1 MPRPGD
7 LRPGPA
13 ARWHFLTLMVTGLAA
28 VFWPLGHTVFL
39 IHVGLLALI
48 LVIDLVALLFLPAI
62 TAERRVADSLAL
74 GVSSEVLLRL
84 QPERPISLRLEVFDH
99 APPATEV
106 EGMPAKVRLV
116 RGQGI
121 EIVYRLR
128 ALRRGDHH
136 FGRVELLA
144 ISPSGLWRRR
154 LFTGEG
160 KAVRV
165 LPNFEPVA
173 RYALLALADR
183 LGQMGIRF
191 QRRRGEGLEFRE
203 LREYR
208 QGDSL
213 RQIDWKATARWQK
226 AISRQYEEERN
237 QQVVLLLDCGRRLRA
252 QDGELSH
259 FDHCLNA
266 ALLLAWV
273 ALRQGD
279 LVGVATLGG
288 LDRYLPPQKGRGG
301 LAALVGAVYDIEPG
315 LEPAD
320 YLEAATRLL
329 ARQRRRALVVVLTN
343 LRDEDVDELQPALR
357 LLCARHLVLLASL
370 KEQSLREV
378 LQQESTTLDQA
389 LEIATTHGYLAARRQ
404 AHEKLKGQGAQILDV
419 EPDRLAIEVV
429 NRYLEIKRGGQL

>member
-1 MPRPGD
+1 MFSD
-7 LRPGPA
+7 WRPGPA
-13 ARWHFLTLMVTGLAA
+13 ARWHLSALCVSGLAA
-28 VFWPLGHTVFL
+28 VFWPVGQLVLLGHG
-39 IHVGLLALI
+39 GL
-48 LVIDLVALLFLPAI
+48 LLFLMLVDGLALRFAAAI
-62 TAERRVADSLAL
+62 AVDRQVPDSLPL
-74 GVSSEVLLRL
+74 GVWTEVLLRL
-84 QPERPISLRLEVFDH
+84 QPERPLSLRLEVFDH
-99 APPATEV
+99 APPAAEV
-106 EGMPAKVRLV
+106 EGMPVLAKLQ
-116 RGQGI
+116 RGQGV
-121 EIVYRLR
+121 EISYRVR
-128 ALRRGDHH
+128 ALRRGDHP

-144 ISPSGLWRRR
+144 ISPLGIWRRR
-154 LFTGEG
+154 RWAGEA
-160 KAVRV
+160 KPVRV

-237 QQVVLLLDCGRRLRA
+237 QQIVLLLDCGRRLRA
-252 QDGELSH
+252 QDDDLSH

-279 LVGVATLGG
+279 LVG
-288 LDRYLPPQKGRGG
+288 
-301 LAALVGAVYDIEPG
+301 AVYDLEPT

-320 YLEAATRLL
+320 DQAAAAALL

-343 LRDEDVDELQPALR
+343 LRDEDVDELQPALK

-378 LQQESTTLDQA
+378 LHTEPQSLDQA
-389 LEIATTHGYLAARRQ
+389 LEIATTHGYLANRRQ
-404 AHEKLKGQGAQILDV
+404 AHEKIKGLGAQILDV

>member
-1 MPRPGD
+1 MFSTW
-7 LRPGPA
+7 RPGPA
-13 ARWHFLTLMVTGLAA
+13 ARWHLLTLCVSGLAA
-28 VFWPLGHTVFL
+28 AFWPVGRLVFVVHATL
-39 IHVGLLALI
+39 LVFFMVLEAIRLRLVPTIH
-48 LVIDLVALLFLPAI
+48 
-62 TAERRVADSLAL
+62 AERRVPDSLAL
-74 GVSSEVLLRL
+74 GVFTEVLLRL
-84 QPERPISLRLEVFDH
+84 QPEKPVSLRLEVFDH
-99 APPATEV
+99 TPAATEL
-106 EGMPAKVRLV
+106 EGLPVKVRLH
-116 RGQGI
+116 RGEGA
-121 EIVYRLR
+121 EITYRLR
-128 ALRRGDHH
+128 ALRRGNHV

-144 ISPSGLWRRR
+144 ISPGGLWRRR
-154 LFTGEG
+154 LWAGET
-160 KAVRV
+160 KNVRV

-237 QQVVLLLDCGRRLRA
+237 QQIVLLLDCGRRLRA
-252 QDGELSH
+252 QDGDLTH
-259 FDHCLNA
+259 FDHGLNA

-279 LVGVATLGG
+279 LVGLATLGG
-288 LDRYLPPQKGRGG
+288 VDRYLPAQKGRGG
-301 LAALVGAVYDIEPG
+301 LAALVGAVYDLEPG

-320 YLEAATRLL
+320 YLDAATRLL

-357 LLCARHLVLLASL
+357 LLCAKHLVLLASL

-378 LQQESTTLDQA
+378 LQEEPKTLDQA
-389 LEIATTHGYLAARRQ
+389 LEVATTHGYLAARRQ

>member
-1 MPRPGD
+1 MFANW
-7 LRPGPA
+7 RPGPA
-13 ARWHFLTLMVTGLAA
+13 ARWQFLALCVSGLAA
-28 VFWPLGHTVFL
+28 VFWPLGRLVFVVHGTL
-39 IHVGLLALI
+39 LLLLLLAEGL
-48 LVIDLVALLFLPAI
+48 ALRFLPAI
-62 TAERRVADSLAL
+62 LAERRVPDSLAL
-74 GVSSEVLLRL
+74 GVWTEVLLRL

-99 APPATEV
+99 APAAV
-106 EGMPAKVRLV
+106 ELEGLPVQVRFQ
-116 RGQGI
+116 RGQGV
-121 EIVYRLR
+121 EVPYRLR
-128 ALRRGDHH
+128 PLRRGDHP
-136 FGRVELLA
+136 FGKVELLA

-154 LFTGEG
+154 LWAGEP
-160 KAVRV
+160 KPVRV

-237 QQVVLLLDCGRRLRA
+237 QQIVLLLDCGRRLRA
-252 QDGELSH
+252 QDGDLSH

-279 LVGVATLGG
+279 LVGLATAGG
-288 LDRYLPPQKGRGG
+288 IDRHLPAVKGRGG
-301 LAALVGAVYDIEPG
+301 LAALVGAVYDLEPT

-320 YLEAATRLL
+320 YQAAAANLL

-343 LRDEDVDELQPALR
+343 LRDEDADELQPALR

-370 KEQSLREV
+370 KEQTLREV
-378 LQQESTTLDQA
+378 ASQEPDTLEKA
-389 LEIATTHGYLAARRQ
+389 LEVATTHGYLAARQ
-404 AHEKLKGQGAQILDV
+404 KAHEKIKGQGALVLDV

>member
-1 MPRPGD
+1 MFSAW
-7 LRPGPA
+7 RPGPA
-13 ARWHFLTLMVTGLAA
+13 ARWHLSALCVSGLAA
-28 VFWPLGHTVFL
+28 VFWPAGKLVLLGHG
-39 IHVGLLALI
+39 GL
-48 LVIDLVALLFLPAI
+48 LLFLMLADGLALRFVPAI
-62 TAERRVADSLAL
+62 AVDRQVPDSLAL
-74 GVSSEVLLRL
+74 GVWTEVLLRL
-84 QPERPISLRLEVFDH
+84 QPERPLSLRLEVFDH
-99 APPATEV
+99 APPAAEV
-106 EGMPAKVRLV
+106 EGMPVLAQLQ
-116 RGQGI
+116 RGQGV
-121 EIVYRLR
+121 EISYRLR
-128 ALRRGDHH
+128 ALRRGDHP

-144 ISPSGLWRRR
+144 ISPLGIWRRR
-154 LFTGEG
+154 RWAGEA
-160 KAVRV
+160 KPVRV

-237 QQVVLLLDCGRRLRA
+237 QQIVLLLDCGRRLRA
-252 QDGELSH
+252 QDDDLSH

-279 LVGVATLGG
+279 LVGLATMGG
-288 LDRYLPPQKGRGG
+288 IDRHLLAQKGRGG
-301 LAALVGAVYDIEPG
+301 LAALVGAVYDLEPT

-320 YLEAATRLL
+320 YQAAAAALL

-343 LRDEDVDELQPALR
+343 LRDEDVDELQPALK

-378 LQQESTTLDQA
+378 LHTEPQSLDQA
-389 LEIATTHGYLAARRQ
+389 LEIATTHGYLANRRQ
-404 AHEKLKGQGAQILDV
+404 AHEKIKGQGAQILDV

>member
-1 MPRPGD
+1 ME
-7 LRPGPA
+7 
-13 ARWHFLTLMVTGLAA
+13 
-28 VFWPLGHTVFL
+28 
-39 IHVGLLALI
+39 IH
-48 LVIDLVALLFLPAI
+48 
-62 TAERRVADSLAL
+62 
-74 GVSSEVLLRL
+74 
-84 QPERPISLRLEVFDH
+84 
-99 APPATEV
+99 
-106 EGMPAKVRLV
+106 
-116 RGQGI
+116 
-121 EIVYRLR
+121 YRIR
-128 ALRRGDHH
+128 ALRRADHP

-144 ISPSGLWRRR
+144 LSPSGLWRRR
-154 LFTGEG
+154 LWAGEA
-160 KAVRV
+160 KPVRV

-237 QQVVLLLDCGRRLRA
+237 QQIVLLLDCGRRLRA
-252 QDGELSH
+252 QDGDLSH
-259 FDHCLNA
+259 FDHSLNA

-279 LVGVATLGG
+279 LVGLATMGG
-288 LDRYLPPQKGRGG
+288 IDRHLPAVKGRGG
-301 LAALVGAVYDIEPG
+301 LAALVGTVYDLEPT

-320 YLEAATRLL
+320 YQAAAAALL

-343 LRDEDVDELQPALR
+343 LHDEDSDELQPALR

-370 KEQSLREV
+370 REQSLREV
-378 LQQESTTLDQA
+378 TAQAPETFDQA
-389 LEIATTHGYLAARRQ
+389 IEIAATHGYLAARQ
-404 AHEKLKGQGAQILDV
+404 KAHEKVKGQGALLLDV

>member
-1 MPRPGD
+1 M
-7 LRPGPA
+7 LANWRPGPA
-13 ARWHFLTLMVTGLAA
+13 ARWHFSTLCVSGLAA
-28 VFWPLGHTVFL
+28 LFL
-39 IHVGLLALI
+39 SFGPAILAVHAAALLLLLLA
-48 LVIDLVALLFLPAI
+48 DALALRFLPEI
-62 TAERRVADSLAL
+62 QAERRVPDSLAL
-74 GVSSEVLLRL
+74 GVWTEVLLRL
-84 QPERPISLRLEVFDH
+84 QPSRTVSLRLEVFDH
-99 APPATEV
+99 APPSAEL
-106 EGMPAKVRLV
+106 EGLPAQARFLP
-116 RGQGI
+116 GQGV
-121 EIVYRLR
+121 EVSYRLR
-128 ALRRGDHH
+128 PLRRGDHP
-136 FGRVELLA
+136 FGRVEILA
-144 ISPSGLWRRR
+144 ISPLGIWRRR
-154 LFTGEG
+154 VWAGEG

-237 QQVVLLLDCGRRLRA
+237 QQIVLLLDCGRRLRA
-252 QDGELSH
+252 QDGDLSH

-279 LVGVATLGG
+279 LVGLATLGG
-288 LDRYLPPQKGRGG
+288 VDRYLQPQKGRGG
-301 LAALVGAVYDIEPG
+301 LAALVGTVYDLEPG

-320 YLEAATRLL
+320 YLDAASRLL

-343 LRDEDVDELQPALR
+343 LRDEDADELQPALR
-357 LLCARHLVLLASL
+357 LLCAKHLVLVASL
-370 KEQSLREV
+370 KEQTLREV
-378 LQQESTTLDQA
+378 LQQEPQTLDEA
-389 LEIATTHGYLAARRQ
+389 LEIATTHGYLAARAK
-404 AHEKLKGQGAQILDV
+404 AHEKIKGQGAQVLDV

>member
-1 MPRPGD
+1 M
-7 LRPGPA
+7 LANWRPGPA
-13 ARWHFLTLMVTGLAA
+13 ARWHFLLLCVTGLGAL
-28 VFWPLGHTVFL
+28 FWPFGHLVL
-39 IHVGLLALI
+39 AVHGAALALLLLAELLALR
-48 LVIDLVALLFLPAI
+48 FLPKVV
-62 TAERRVADSLAL
+62 AERRVPDSLAL
-74 GVSSEVLLRL
+74 GVWTEVLLRL
-84 QPERPISLRLEVFDH
+84 QPERPVKVRLEIFDH
-99 APPATEV
+99 APPSAEL
-106 EGMPAKVRLV
+106 EGLPAQARFLP
-116 RGQGI
+116 GQGV
-121 EIVYRLR
+121 EIAYKLR
-128 ALRRGDHH
+128 PLRRGDHA

-144 ISPSGLWRRR
+144 LSPLGVWRRR
-154 LFTGEG
+154 LWAGEA
-160 KAVRV
+160 KTVRV

-226 AISRQYEEERN
+226 AISRQYEEEKN
-237 QQVVLLLDCGRRLRA
+237 QQLVLLLDCGRRLRA
-252 QDGELSH
+252 QDGDLSH

-279 LVGVATLGG
+279 LVGLATLGG
-288 LDRYLPPQKGRGG
+288 PDRYLQPQKGRGG
-301 LAALVGAVYDIEPG
+301 LAALVNTVYDLEPG

-320 YLEAATRLL
+320 YLDAATRVL

-378 LQQESTTLDQA
+378 LQQDPETLDQA
-389 LEIATTHGYLAARRQ
+389 LEVATTHGYLAARRQ
-404 AHEKLKGQGAQILDV
+404 AHEKIKGQGAQVLDV